1 MNLRVMPS
9 DDEFEKISLL
19 ANMIAVYKNPH
30 MFPFD
35 DVYRMPEAE
44 RLAEIQTLED
54 MMEEMMH

>member
-1 MNLRVMPS
+1 MPS
-9 DDEFEKISLL
+9 NEEFEKINLL

-35 DVYRMPEAE
+35 DVSKMPEVE
-44 RLAEIQTLED
+44 RLSEIQTLEN